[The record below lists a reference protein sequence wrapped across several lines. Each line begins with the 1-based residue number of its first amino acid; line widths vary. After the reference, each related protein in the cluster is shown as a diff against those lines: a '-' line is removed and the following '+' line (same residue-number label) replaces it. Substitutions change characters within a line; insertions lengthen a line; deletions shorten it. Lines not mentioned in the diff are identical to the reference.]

1 MLEDIEAHL
10 RAKRVLRCDHAVLGR
25 DLLMGQYGIRHL
37 HVELPL
43 DRTCVGEA
51 ISGTRKPYYPLRITH
66 IASAY
71 GFRNPGRRETRI
83 AVWGPRRNT
92 MRETQADLSRLQ
104 RVLDVSHER
113 AGPHLRS
120 VITPERRLTAADL
133 AARLTGMKLL
143 ALATVNSRCV
153 PIVGPVDGIF
163 YRGEFWF
170 GTSPSALRIRHI
182 RQNTAVSATHLE
194 GEELAVTVHGT
205 AHIKG
210 VPAELPDGFGE
221 ICREIYGDDWLE
233 WGSEAVYCR
242 IEPARM
248 FTFYLAKADA
258 G

>member
-1 MLEDIEAHL
+1 
-10 RAKRVLRCDHAVLGR
+10 
-25 DLLMGQYGIRHL
+25 
-37 HVELPL
+37 
-43 DRTCVGEA
+43 
-51 ISGTRKPYYPLRITH
+51 
-66 IASAY
+66 
-71 GFRNPGRRETRI
+71 
-83 AVWGPRRNT
+83 
-92 MRETQADLSRLQ
+92 MRETQADLQQLQ

-170 GTSPSALRIRHI
+170 GTSPDALRIRHI
-182 RQNTAVSATHLE
+182 RRNPNVSATHVP
-194 GEELAVTVHGT
+194 GEEFAVTVHGT
-205 AHIKG
+205 AHIVG
-210 VPAELPDGFGE
+210 IPEDLPDGFGE
-221 ICREIYGDDWLE
+221 VCREIYGDVWLE
-233 WGSEAVYCR
+233 WGKDAVYCR

-258 G
+258 V

>member
-1 MLEDIEAHL
+1 
-10 RAKRVLRCDHAVLGR
+10 
-25 DLLMGQYGIRHL
+25 
-37 HVELPL
+37 
-43 DRTCVGEA
+43 
-51 ISGTRKPYYPLRITH
+51 
-66 IASAY
+66 
-71 GFRNPGRRETRI
+71 
-83 AVWGPRRNT
+83 

-182 RQNTAVSATHLE
+182 RHIRQNTAVSATHVP
-194 GEELAVTVHGT
+194 GEELAVTVHGK
-205 AHIKG
+205 AHIEG
-210 VPAELPDGFGE
+210 TPADLPDGFGE
-221 ICREIYGDDWLE
+221 VCREIYGDGWLE
-233 WGSEAVYCR
+233 WGKDALYCR
-242 IEPARM
+242 IEPRRM
-248 FTFYLAKADA
+248 FTFYLAEVDA